1 MLTLTYET
9 VSKAMPLYMRKS
21 DSVILKISL
30 QLQVVLTLCIKHDR
44 VKSNHETAVQ
54 YACDLIRSGLVFRQ
68 QTAPTNIPWKFGS
81 IFRSCHCA
89 KWINSNMSTVLLPFV
104 LNFHLAE
111 IHNLIIVGED
121 VSCQRQK
128 KENEGETQRGT
139 VHMLGKMAWKAK
151 QWREWVGRKKTMRN
165 TGANSAKY

>member
-1 MLTLTYET
+1 
-9 VSKAMPLYMRKS
+9 MPLYMRKS

-121 VSCQRQK
+121 VLCQRQK
-128 KENEGETQRGT
+128 KRKWGWNTERHSSHAGENG
-139 VHMLGKMAWKAK
+139 MKS
-151 QWREWVGRKKTMRN
+151 KTMEGMSWKKEN
-165 TGANSAKY
+165 DEKYWSEFCKILE